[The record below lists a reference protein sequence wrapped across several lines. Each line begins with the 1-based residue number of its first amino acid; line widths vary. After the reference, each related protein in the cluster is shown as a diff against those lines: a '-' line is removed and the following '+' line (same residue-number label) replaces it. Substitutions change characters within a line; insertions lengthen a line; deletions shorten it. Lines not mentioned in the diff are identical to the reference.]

1 MSQTVTPAVKAENPL
16 VRKAAPKPPAKSV
29 RQAATRAAVKAP
41 GKVASSA
48 PAKAPSKAPA
58 KALSQA
64 TPKAPVSSTVVAKV
78 SKAPSKA
85 APQTTQV
92 TEDNTKAKRAPK
104 ATKLPKQKPVRD
116 SFSFPEAEYLALVGL
131 KKRLLAKGHDAKKGE
146 LVRAGI
152 ALLSNL
158 GDAALINA
166 LSKIDKLKTGR
177 PAK

>member
-1 MSQTVTPAVKAENPL
+1 MSQTVTPAVKAENPP
-16 VRKAAPKPPAKSV
+16 VRKTAPKPPAKSV

-48 PAKAPSKAPA
+48 PAKAPSKAPSKAPA
-58 KALSQA
+58 KALSKA
-64 TPKAPVSSTVVAKV
+64 TP
-78 SKAPSKA
+78 KAPSKA
-85 APQTTQV
+85 APRTAQV
-92 TEDNTKAKRAPK
+92 IEDNTKAKRAPK
-104 ATKLPKQKPVRD
+104 TTKLPKQKPVRD
-116 SFSFPEAEYLALVGL
+116 SFSFPETEYLALVGL
-131 KKRLLAKGHDAKKGE
+131 KKRLLAAGHDAKKGE